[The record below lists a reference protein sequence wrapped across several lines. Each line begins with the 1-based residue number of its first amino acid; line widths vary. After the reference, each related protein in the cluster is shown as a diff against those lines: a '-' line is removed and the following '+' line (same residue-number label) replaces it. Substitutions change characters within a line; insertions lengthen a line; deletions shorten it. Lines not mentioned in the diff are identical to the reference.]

1 MWHVSN
7 DLDSNLSVHI
17 EHRSGMRAD
26 SLSKNTL
33 FNTVMWSG
41 VLDQLDRATLHDATK
56 IERKWQQ
63 NVMLVIDCCSGNLFE
78 QKLRFTVHI
87 VNN

>member
-17 EHRSGMRAD
+17 EHRSGLRAD

-41 VLDQLDRATLHDATK
+41 ILDRLDRATMQDATN
-56 IERKWQQ
+56 RKQQ
-63 NVMLVIDCCSGNLFE
+63 NVMLVIDCCSGNLYE

-87 VNN
+87 MNN